1 MNNFEIVTRYSSRC
15 AYILHLSYNDQILST
30 LTRRPTTTNL
40 RYSFAGLL
48 CFHHKKEEDDQAQ
61 VHNIG
66 EWLIHPFMHSYYTY
80 TYYTYTYYTYTYY
93 TYTYYYISILVFWKC
108 NPTIP
113 YYQWQRDIDMDVDGM
128 LLNESIE
135 YFDQLVAGLYRSFL
149 SYSYHFGKVV
159 TRVIYCLL
167 IIL

>member
-1 MNNFEIVTRYSSRC
+1 MNIFEIVTRYSSRC
-15 AYILHLSYNDQILST
+15 TYILYHTKDQILST

-93 TYTYYYISILVFWKC
+93 YISILVFWKC

-113 YYQWQRDIDMDVDGM
+113 YYQWQWQRDIDMDGM

-149 SYSYHFGKVV
+149 SYIRFTLERLWQK
-159 TRVIYCLL
+159 LL
-167 IIL
+167 IAY